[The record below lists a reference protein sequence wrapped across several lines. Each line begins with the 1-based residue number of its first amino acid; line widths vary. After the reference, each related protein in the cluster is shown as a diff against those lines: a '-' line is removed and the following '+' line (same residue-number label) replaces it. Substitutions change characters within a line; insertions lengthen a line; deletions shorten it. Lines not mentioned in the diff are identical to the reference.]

1 MAIEVIQYLDDSGT
15 EIVHRIPESGPADIK
30 MGAQLIVQENQSA
43 VFFRDGKALDVFG
56 PGRHTIS
63 TMNVPIISDAFKL
76 PFGGDAPFTASV
88 MYVARH
94 TFLDLKWGTK
104 DPIMLRDPSMGGLP
118 VMLRAFGK
126 FSMRVA
132 DPQLFVAA
140 VVGTRGFVS
149 TNTIVDYLRD
159 LIASNLRDILGS
171 NFNDVFALPG
181 LTKEIEAAVKAQ
193 TATEFAQQGL
203 ELVSIVLGSIS
214 LPEEV
219 QEMIKQGQAKLYAAN
234 YETMAQKN
242 RQDQLG
248 VDYMKYQAGQAINNA
263 AQNPG
268 GPSEGMGLGMGFGM
282 GQMMAQQMGQAM
294 QGVNQPAPAAAPA
307 AGAPVASGGG
317 DAPMTKERVQATL
330 DNLDEQLAAGKL
342 SEETYHKLSA
352 KWQKRLEEF
361 G

>member
-1 MAIEVIQYLDDSGT
+1 MTIEVLQYIDESGT
-15 EIVHRIPESGPADIK
+15 EIVHRVPESGPADIK
-30 MGAQLIVQENQSA
+30 MGAQLVVQENQSA

-56 PGRHTIS
+56 PGRHTIT
-63 TMNVPIISDAFKL
+63 TMNVPVLSNVFKI

-88 MYVARH
+88 LYVARH
-94 TFLDLKWGTK
+94 TFIDLKWGTK

-118 VMLRAFGK
+118 VTLRAFGK

-132 DPQLFVAA
+132 DPQLFVST

-159 LIASNLRDILGS
+159 LIASNLRDILGT
-171 NFNDVFALPG
+171 NFNDVFALPS
-181 LTKEIEAAVKAQ
+181 LTKEIEAAVKAA

-203 ELVSIVLGSIS
+203 ELVNIVLGSIS

-234 YETMAQKN
+234 YETAAQKQ
-242 RQDQLG
+242 RQEQLG
-248 VDYMKYQAGQAINNA
+248 VDYMKYQAGQALNNA

-268 GPSEGMGLGMGFGM
+268 GPSEGMGLGMGLGM
-282 GQMMAQQMGQAM
+282 GQMMAQQMSQAM
-294 QGVNQPAPAAAPA
+294 QGGAPA
-307 AGAPVASGGG
+307 AGGSPPAAGGG
-317 DAPMTKERVQATL
+317 AAGADGPPTRERIQATI
-330 DNLDEQLAAGKL
+330 DNLADQLAAGKI
-342 SEETYHKLSA
+342 SEETYNQLSA
-352 KWQKRLEEF
+352 KWQKKLEEL

>member
-1 MAIEVIQYLDDSGT
+1 MALEVIQFLDETGT
-15 EIVHRIPESGPADIK
+15 EIVHRVPESGPTDIK

-43 VFFRDGKALDVFG
+43 VFFRDGRALDVFG
-56 PGRHTIS
+56 PGRHTLT
-63 TMNVPIISDAFKL
+63 TMNVPLISQIFKI
-76 PFGGDAPFTASV
+76 PFGGDEPFTASV
-88 MYVARH
+88 LYVARH
-94 TFLDLKWGTK
+94 TFQDMKWGTK

-132 DPQLFVAA
+132 DPQLFVAT
-140 VVGTRGFVS
+140 VVGTRGFIT

-159 LIASNLRDILGS
+159 QIASNLRDILGT
-171 NFNDVFALPG
+171 NFSDVFALPG
-181 LTKEIEAAVKAQ
+181 LTKEIEAAIKAS

-203 ELVSIVLGSIS
+203 ELVNIVIGSIS

-234 YETMAQKN
+234 YETMAQ
-242 RQDQLG
+242 RQRQEQLG

-282 GQMMAQQMGQAM
+282 GQVMAQQMAGAM
-294 QGVNQPAPAAAPA
+294 QQGSQPPQQQQPQQQAAD
-307 AGAPVASGGG
+307 GG
-317 DAPMTKERVQATL
+317 DAPMTRERVQQTI
-330 DNLDEQLAAGKL
+330 DNLDEQLAAGKI
-342 SEETYHKLSA
+342 SEETYNRLVA
-352 KWQKRLEEF
+352 KWQKKLEEM